1 MINLRWSVI
10 AAAAAFIISL
20 VLGISVR
27 GQILII
33 LIRAFCFAVVFFL
46 LAVLIWR
53 LINKYIPELLHIPS
67 PDANSPMA
75 DIEPEGRVNITVGDG
90 EDSIPPNAALP
101 LEGKIDDVGNIAD
114 VMNRGPSSSVDSGP
128 GPAES
133 SAASPVSLGL
143 SPEPLSISPA
153 VFVPPQRPDQGMDQ
167 GLQSGY
173 TQNRD
178 NVSRVSSPSIQAPA
192 GGFSGLGDTSGSIES
207 LPDLDAL
214 AGSFLSPAAAG
225 EDSVLAGQGS
235 SLRPATGARSK
246 KSREVGEDFN
256 PKEVASAIQTIIKRD

>member
-1 MINLRWSVI
+1 MLNLRWSAI

-20 VLGISVR
+20 VLGFSVR
-27 GQILII
+27 GRIFII
-33 LIRAFCFAVVFFL
+33 LIRALCFAVVFFL

-67 PDANSPMA
+67 PDDNSLMPG
-75 DIEPEGRVNITVGDG
+75 IEPEGRVNITVGDG

-101 LEGKIDDVGNIAD
+101 PEGRVDDVGNIAD
-114 VMNRGPSSSVDSGP
+114 VMNRGPSPPAGL

-133 SAASPVSLGL
+133 PAAPPALSAASP
-143 SPEPLSISPA
+143 EPLPVSPA
-153 VFVPPQRPDQGMDQ
+153 VSIPDQGMDQ

-178 NVSRVSSPSIQAPA
+178 DVSRVSSPSIQTPA
-192 GGFSGLGDTSGSIES
+192 GGFSDLGDTSGGVES

-225 EDSVLAGQGS
+225 EDSVLAGQAS
-235 SLRPATGARSK
+235 SLRPAGGARSK
-246 KSREVGEDFN
+246 KGREVGEDFN
-256 PKEVASAIQTIIKRD
+256 PKEVASAIQTIIKRE

>member
-1 MINLRWSVI
+1 MINLRWSAI

-20 VLGISVR
+20 ALGFSVR

-33 LIRAFCFAVVFFL
+33 LIRALCFAVVFFL

-67 PDANSPMA
+67 PDDRSLMPGLEAEN
-75 DIEPEGRVNITVGDG
+75 RVNIIVGDG

-101 LEGKIDDVGNIAD
+101 PEGKADDVGNIAD
-114 VMNRGPSSSVDSGP
+114 VMNRDSSS
-128 GPAES
+128 
-133 SAASPVSLGL
+133 SADTGGGAVEPPPASPVFSGI
-143 SPEPLSISPA
+143 SPEPLPLSPA
-153 VFVPPQRPDQGMDQ
+153 LSTPVQGMDQ
-167 GLQSGY
+167 GLQSAY
-173 TQNRD
+173 TQDRG
-178 NVSRVSSPSIQAPA
+178 NVSGVPTPSIQTPA
-192 GGFSGLGDTSGSIES
+192 GGFSDLGDTSGGVES

-235 SLRPATGARSK
+235 SLRPAGGARSK
-246 KSREVGEDFN
+246 KGREVGEDFN
-256 PKEVASAIQTIIKRD
+256 PKELASAIQTIIKRD

>member
-1 MINLRWSVI
+1 MINLRWSAM
-10 AAAAAFIISL
+10 AATAAFIISL
-20 VLGISVR
+20 VLGLSVR
-27 GQILII
+27 GRILII

-67 PDANSPMA
+67 PDDNSLAPG
-75 DIEPEGRVNITVGDG
+75 IEPEGRVNITVGDG

-101 LEGKIDDVGNIAD
+101 PEDRAGYVGNIAD
-114 VMNRGPSSSVDSGP
+114 VMNRGPSPSAGVN
-128 GPAES
+128 PA
-133 SAASPVSLGL
+133 AASPDFSRL
-143 SPEPLSISPA
+143 SPEALSPA
-153 VFVPPQRPDQGMDQ
+153 VSVPAQGMDQ

-178 NVSRVSSPSIQAPA
+178 NVSRISSPSVQSPA
-192 GGFSGLGDTSGSIES
+192 GGFSDLGDTSGGIES

-235 SLRPATGARSK
+235 SPAGRRAPVKKRPGSGGR
-246 KSREVGEDFN
+246 F
-256 PKEVASAIQTIIKRD
+256 